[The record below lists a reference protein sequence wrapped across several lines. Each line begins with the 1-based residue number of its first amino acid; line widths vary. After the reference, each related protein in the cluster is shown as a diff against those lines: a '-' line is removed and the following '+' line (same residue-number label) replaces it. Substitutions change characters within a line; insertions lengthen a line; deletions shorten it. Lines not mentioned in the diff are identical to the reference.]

1 MAISKNIIK
10 YLDENKIKYEILE
23 HRTVYTALDKAATLR
38 VLPRIVGKTLTVK
51 FDPTSLKLRGAGK
64 NYALVLIAADKLLDK
79 AKLKKVIKNLL
90 KKQDQK
96 SIKTI
101 DFVNEAWMKKNFKG
115 IQIGAVPPFGAIW
128 EFPTFIDKVL
138 LKEKKIIVNSGDYNS
153 SLKILCS
160 DLKKTSGSVFDNF
173 SEKKPVTKSKKKPAK
188 KIIQKKSKSKRA
200 NKKKSKRK

>member
-1 MAISKNIIK
+1 MAIPKNIVK
-10 YLDENKIKYEILE
+10 YLNENKIKYETLE
-23 HRTVYTALDKAATLR
+23 HKTVYTAQDKAATLR
-38 VLPRIVGKTLTVK
+38 VLAKTVGKTLTVK

-64 NYALVLIAADKLLDK
+64 NYAIVLIGADKLLDK
-79 AKLKKVIKNLL
+79 AKLKKVINDWL

-96 SIKTI
+96 STKTI
-101 DFVNEAWMKKNFKG
+101 DFVNESWMKKNFKG

-128 EFPTFIDKVL
+128 GFPTFIDKAL

-160 DLKKTSGSVFDNF
+160 DLKKITGSVFDNF

-188 KIIQKKSKSKRA
+188 KTIQKKSKPKRA
-200 NKKKSKRK
+200 NKKESKRK